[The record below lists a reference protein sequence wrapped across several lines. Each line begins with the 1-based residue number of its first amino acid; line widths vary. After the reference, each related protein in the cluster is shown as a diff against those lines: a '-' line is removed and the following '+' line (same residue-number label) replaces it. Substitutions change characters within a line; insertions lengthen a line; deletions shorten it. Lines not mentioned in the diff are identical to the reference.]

1 MGMVVVVVVVGGRLC
16 DAMCDDERFG
26 R

>member
-1 MGMVVVVVVVGGRLC
+1 MVVVVVVVGGRLC